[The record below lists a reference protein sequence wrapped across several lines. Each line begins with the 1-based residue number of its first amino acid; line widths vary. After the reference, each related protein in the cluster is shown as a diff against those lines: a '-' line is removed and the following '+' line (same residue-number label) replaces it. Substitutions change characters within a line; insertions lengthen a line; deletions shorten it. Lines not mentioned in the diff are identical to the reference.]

1 MTSTDTRNHIIQT
14 GADLI
19 AQKGFGATGLNAVLT
34 AAGVPKG
41 SFYHYFKSK
50 DDFGLAV
57 IDSFAEAYD
66 TRLDAILNDTSR
78 SCLDRLRTY
87 FDTGFEAMLNG
98 EYTRGCLIGNL
109 GQELAGQNEIFRQR
123 LEKVLAGWE
132 RRFEKCIA
140 EAQQAGDVSPAVD
153 PADAASL
160 LLSGWEGAILRA
172 KVLRSTE
179 PMACFVRV
187 FLSQCLGTRQA
198 VPIIT

>member
-1 MTSTDTRNHIIQT
+1 MTSNDTRNHIIQT

-57 IDSFAEAYD
+57 IDAFAEEYD
-66 TRLDAILNDTSR
+66 ARLDAILGDTSR
-78 SCLDRLRTY
+78 SCVDRLRAY
-87 FDTGFEAMLNG
+87 FDTGFEAMLSG
-98 EYTRGCLIGNL
+98 EYARGCLIGNL
-109 GQELAGQNEIFRQR
+109 GQELAGQNEVFRQR
-123 LEKVLAGWE
+123 LEKVFAGWE
-132 RRFEKCIA
+132 KRFERCIA
-140 EAQQAGDVSPAVD
+140 EARDAGDTD
-153 PADAASL
+153 PAINPAEAASL

-179 PMACFVRV
+179 PMACFIRV
-187 FLSQCLGTRQA
+187 FFRQCLG
-198 VPIIT
+198 VGS